1 MKPNKQ
7 LRLDIKTLQQ
17 SVSKKDA
24 KEMVWIPIRG
34 KYYRGISIDSK
45 SKVKQLLGTKLEK
58 EVKYT
63 VKENK
68 DDIQR
73 NKGKTS

>member
-7 LRLDIKTLQQ
+7 LRLDIKTLQK
-17 SVSKKDA
+17 SVNKKNA
-24 KEMVWIPIRG
+24 TEIVWIPIRG

-45 SKVKQLLGTKLEK
+45 SKVKQLLGTKMEK

-63 VKENK
+63 VKEVKPEKEKKK
-68 DDIQR
+68 DV
-73 NKGKTS
+73 